1 MTEERHRY
9 IIRREKGISIKVATH
24 NFHGTRISKAIG
36 AFARRQQTQDS
47 TFASSPVGK
56 QHPTSLL
63 ITIHRHTL
71 RLSAQLALCRRADG
85 PAVRLSV
92 AVLLQCHQLLRA
104 EGLVVDLGRR
114 LDEVLQVCPC
124 EEVAEEDK
132 LAMVLVLDVDNAPAI
147 LAASDLAAGDDDGL
161 LGTDDREGDDVL
173 EYGLVNV
180 SNPNNSLQTLIWA
193 LSARSSPSSS
203 SLS

>member
-1 MTEERHRY
+1 M
-9 IIRREKGISIKVATH
+9 
-24 NFHGTRISKAIG
+24 
-36 AFARRQQTQDS
+36 
-47 TFASSPVGK
+47 
-56 QHPTSLL
+56 
-63 ITIHRHTL
+63 
-71 RLSAQLALCRRADG
+71 SAQLALRRRADG

-92 AVLLQCHQLLRA
+92 AVLLQRHQLLRA